1 MANPAADYP
10 TALHTNTDISA
21 FTASKL
27 GSTSPTHT
35 AVEGKQEEEVKA
47 VQTKIGTGSSTP
59 SAGKVLRATGT
70 GTSGWAAADLT
81 ADVTGALPVANGG
94 TNATDAATAFS
105 NLKQA
110 ATSSATGVAE
120 LATTAETTTGTD
132 TGRVITPDG
141 LAHSVYGKEI
151 VQVKVFDDATAVA
164 IGDGAII
171 FFIPSELNG
180 YNLVTAHAGVSTVS
194 SSGAPTVQIHNV
206 TQAADMLSTRI
217 TIDANEKT
225 SYTAAAPPVID
236 TANDDVATGDEI
248 RIDIDVAGTGCKGL
262 AVILS
267 FQLP

>member
-47 VQTKIGTGSSTP
+47 VQTKVGTGSSTP

-81 ADVTGALPVANGG
+81 TDVTGVLPIANGG
-94 TNATDAATAFS
+94 TNGSDAATAFS

-120 LATTAETTTGTD
+120 LATSAEVTTGTD
-132 TGRVITPDG
+132 TGRVVTPEG
-141 LAHSVYGKEI
+141 LSHSTYGKEFI
-151 VQVKVFDDATAVA
+151 QIKVIDDATVLTT
-164 IGDGAII
+164 GDGKFH
-171 FFIPSELNG
+171 FFIPAELNG

-194 SSGAPTVQIHNV
+194 SSGTPTIQIANV

-225 SYTAAAPPVID
+225 SYTAATAPVID
-236 TANDDVATGDEI
+236 TSNDDVATGDEL
-248 RIDIDVAGTGCKGL
+248 RIDSDVAGTGAKGL
-262 AVILS
+262 AILLA